1 MGAFN
6 SVNHSFT
13 KSIITNMNGASVIFY
28 AVFVL
33 PLIAFLIWIIRQD
46 KRKGKIGL
54 IVLLITVV
62 GVIAYM
68 YVKKMFM
75 LNGPVYTTPA
85 MLTGFLMR

>member
-1 MGAFN
+1 
-6 SVNHSFT
+6 
-13 KSIITNMNGASVIFY
+13 MNGASVIFY

-33 PLIAFLIWIIRQD
+33 PLLAFLIWIMRQD

-68 YVKKMFM
+68 YVKKMFF
-75 LNGPVYTTPA
+75 LDGPVYNTPA
-85 MLTGFLMR
+85 MLIGLIR

>member
-1 MGAFN
+1 
-6 SVNHSFT
+6 
-13 KSIITNMNGASVIFY
+13 MNGASVIFY

-33 PLIAFLIWIIRQD
+33 PLIAFLIWLMRQD

-68 YVKKMFM
+68 YVKKMFA
-75 LNGPVYTTPA
+75 LDGPVYNVPA
-85 MLTGFLMR
+85 FISF